1 MLNEKDKTAVA
12 AADAE
17 NNDASSVTSLPA
29 TLRVHI
35 AGVRM

>member
-1 MLNEKDKTAVA
+1 MPMLNEKHKT

-17 NNDASSVTSLPA
+17 NNAASSVTSLPA
-29 TLRVHI
+29 TLRLHI